1 LLKLRNGVHLFSRSE
16 KQNGFQQKPGSPKS
30 SSMVAM
36 EGPHEKM
43 AVVFGVSL
51 LLVMIVLP
59 VSVSVNYSASNFAS
73 YVDGGPRPPLPPG

>member
-1 LLKLRNGVHLFSRSE
+1 
-16 KQNGFQQKPGSPKS
+16 
-30 SSMVAM
+30 MVAM

-59 VSVSVNYSASNFAS
+59 VSVSVNYSASNS
-73 YVDGGPRPPLPPG
+73 GYVDGGRRCRQGKRSMAVWEFSNLCRC

>member
-1 LLKLRNGVHLFSRSE
+1 
-16 KQNGFQQKPGSPKS
+16 
-30 SSMVAM
+30 MVAM

-59 VSVSVNYSASNFAS
+59 VSVSVNYSASNS
-73 YVDGGPRPPLPPG
+73 GYVDGGPPPPLPPG

>member
-1 LLKLRNGVHLFSRSE
+1 MK
-16 KQNGFQQKPGSPKS
+16 
-30 SSMVAM
+30 
-36 EGPHEKM
+36 KM

-51 LLVMIVLP
+51 LLLMIVLP